1 MFPELYEEVLELLK
15 NGIRVYLLKGVT
27 RLKRLADGE

>member
-15 NGIRVYLLKGVT
+15 NGIRVYLLK
-27 RLKRLADGE
+27 RLVDGE